1 MTERMTEL
9 AKSLGRVDEAE
20 ETAIACLCEA
30 AEQELLGRLKDSV
43 SREDCG
49 SAFDAA
55 GAWIALA
62 GLCEARAA
70 GETVT
75 AFSAGELTLKT
86 KNGAE
91 DSGADALRRQAER
104 LMKPFL
110 EEDGFCF
117 LGVPQE

>member
-9 AKSLGRVDEAE
+9 AKSLGRVDETE

-30 AEQELLGRLKDSV
+30 AEQELLGRLKDGV

-117 LGVPQE
+117 LGVPQT